1 MRLGGVQAH
10 SKGLYV
16 EDKIDLLMGY
26 LVVNPLAALMGTLF
40 GWKAK
45 EKTKKVEPLP
55 LTRLLQ
61 AHCLQ

>member
-1 MRLGGVQAH
+1 VLRLCTTATLAVVDVQAR

-26 LVVNPLAALMGTLF
+26 LVVNPLAALIGTVF

-45 EKTKKVEPLP
+45 EKTKKVGPIP
-55 LTRLLQ
+55 S
-61 AHCLQ
+61 C